1 MLMKES
7 REKIAEYG
15 RRMVQDHL
23 TTGTSG
29 NISLYDPQSG
39 RMAIKPSG
47 MAYDAIHA
55 ADVVVMDLQGHII
68 EGKRKP
74 SSEYTL
80 HALMYQLDPSIRAV
94 VHTHS
99 MYCTVY
105 ACLRQPIRALH
116 YLIADLGADHIPC
129 AEYAT
134 YGTQALAENVA
145 KAKTEAKAILLAN
158 HGLVT
163 FDTSLESA
171 YRNAKNTE
179 WLAEL
184 QYRAESIGKPYILS
198 EKEIDTVMQSFKT
211 YGQ

>member
-1 MLMKES
+1 MLM
-7 REKIAEYG
+7 REPRKKIAEYG

-29 NISLYDPQSG
+29 NISVYDPETG
-39 RMAIKPSG
+39 YLAIKPSG
-47 MAYDAIHA
+47 MQYEDIQAE
-55 ADVVVMDLQGHII
+55 DVVVMDLQGHII
-68 EGKRKP
+68 EGNRKP
-74 SSEYTL
+74 SSEYAL
-80 HALMYQLDPSIRAV
+80 HALMYQLDPTIRAV
-94 VHTHS
+94 VHAHS
-99 MYCTVY
+99 MYSTIY
-105 ACLRQPIRALH
+105 ACLWQLIRAVH

-129 AEYAT
+129 AAYAT

-163 FDTSLESA
+163 FDTSLEKA
-171 YRNAKNTE
+171 YQNAKNTE

-184 QYRAESIGKPYILS
+184 QYRAEAIGKPYILS